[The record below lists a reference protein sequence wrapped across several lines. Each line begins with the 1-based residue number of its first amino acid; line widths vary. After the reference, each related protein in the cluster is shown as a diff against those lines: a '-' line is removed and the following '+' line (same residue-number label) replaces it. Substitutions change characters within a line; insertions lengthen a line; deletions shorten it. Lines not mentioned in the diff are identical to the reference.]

1 MQLLSNN
8 PDSFVYPESY
18 TCWEVQFS
26 LMKQFKLIVSEK
38 PEFSSTYRIYK
49 YFNWNYFQN
58 DKASFNKITKKRYF
72 DPNLD
77 TNAD

>member
-1 MQLLSNN
+1 
-8 PDSFVYPESY
+8 
-18 TCWEVQFS
+18 
-26 LMKQFKLIVSEK
+26 MKQFKLIESEK
-38 PEFSSTYRIYK
+38 AELSFTYRIYK
-49 YFNWNYFQN
+49 YFNGNYFQN